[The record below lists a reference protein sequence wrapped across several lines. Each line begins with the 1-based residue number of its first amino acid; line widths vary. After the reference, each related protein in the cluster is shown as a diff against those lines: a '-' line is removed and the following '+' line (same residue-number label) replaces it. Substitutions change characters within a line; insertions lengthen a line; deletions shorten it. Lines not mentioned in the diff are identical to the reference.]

1 MGLMYG
7 TKQTH
12 NHKLGS
18 GYGFG
23 SGSGVSA
30 RWVTFFCIA
39 SFSLGVIFINRYNNL
54 VLCSIA
60 DLFGISP
67 VPLETDDIASPL
79 EKQKELL
86 KPAIN
91 CEKKGD
97 ASVEAGDIFSQVS
110 RTHDVIMN
118 LDKTISSLETKLA
131 SARSTKKPVSEAS
144 NERQKFFFVM
154 GIMTAFSSQK
164 RRDSIRQTWMPQG
177 FDLLRLEKEKGIIIR
192 FVIGHSATQGGLLDR
207 AIDVEDEEH
216 KDFLRLNHVEGY
228 HELSSKT
235 QIYFSTVAAKWDAD
249 FYIKV
254 DDDVHINLGMIG
266 STLLRH
272 RSKPRVYIGC
282 MKSGPVLAQK
292 GVKYHEP
299 EYWKF
304 GEDGNKY
311 FRHATGQTYA
321 ISKDLATYIS
331 INRLAF
337 LVKLVILFLTFILVI
352 YVNTVI
358 FVISHM
364 LHKYANEDVSLG
376 SWFIGLDVE
385 HIDDR
390 SLCCQT
396 PPDCE
401 WKTQAGNLC
410 AASFDWSCSGICK
423 SVERMK
429 EVHKL
434 CGEGEDAIWHTSF

>member
-12 NHKLGS
+12 THKLGS
-18 GYGFG
+18 GSGFG

-39 SFSLGVIFINRYNNL
+39 SFGLGVIFINR
-54 VLCSIA
+54 
-60 DLFGISP
+60 FGISP
-67 VPLETDDIASPL
+67 APLKTYDVSSPL

-86 KPAIN
+86 QTVIN
-91 CEKKGD
+91 CEKKD
-97 ASVEAGDIFSQVS
+97 DVSVKVGDIFSQVS
-110 RTHDVIMN
+110 QTHDVIMN

-131 SARSTKKPVSEAS
+131 SARSAKKPVSKAS

-177 FDLLRLEKEKGIIIR
+177 KDLLRLEKEKGIIIR

-207 AIDVEDEEH
+207 AIDIEDEEH
-216 KDFLRLNHVEGY
+216 NDFLRLNHVEGY

-235 QIYFSTVAAKWDAD
+235 QIYFSTVVARWDAD

-292 GVKYHEP
+292 GLKYHEP

-311 FRHATGQTYA
+311 FRHATGQIYA

-331 INRLAF
+331 INRH
-337 LVKLVILFLTFILVI
+337 I
-352 YVNTVI
+352 
-358 FVISHM
+358 

-396 PPDCE
+396 PPG
-401 WKTQAGNLC
+401 K
-410 AASFDWSCSGICK
+410 IY
-423 SVERMK
+423 
-429 EVHKL
+429 
-434 CGEGEDAIWHTSF
+434 